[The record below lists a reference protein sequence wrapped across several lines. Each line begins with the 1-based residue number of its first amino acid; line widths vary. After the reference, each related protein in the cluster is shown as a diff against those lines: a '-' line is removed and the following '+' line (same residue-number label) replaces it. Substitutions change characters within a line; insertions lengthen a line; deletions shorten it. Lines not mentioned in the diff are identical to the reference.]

1 MLPFLEPK
9 KMSSMVI
16 ARHGKSDLEANP
28 EIDHDDSI
36 DSDMKEAAA
45 DVMRAFESR
54 SVIDLA
60 KALHACF
67 EIYDSMPHEE
77 GPHEDDEEE
86 YGQ

>member
-16 ARHGKSDLEANP
+16 ARHGKSDLDAHP

-36 DSDMKEAAA
+36 DPDMKEAAA
-45 DVMRAFESR
+45 DVMRAFESK

-60 KALHACF
+60 KALHSAF
-67 EIYDSMPHEE
+67 MIFDAMPHVE
-77 GPHEDDEEE
+77 GEHEDNEED
-86 YGQ
+86 YGE